1 MTLAPKTALLLG
13 ERIVILLSLL
23 VAPLGLAGAQE
34 ADSAAAERT
43 LLLRLMAGSLN
54 PSDPFATTIA
64 WGVSAGI
71 EWGGRRA
78 LLLRVVRQSHNRSFG
93 FDLKQRARTF
103 VTIDGEIARWSAL
116 AHEQQVR
123 LRLGLG
129 VLLRPGPDKTAL
141 VGSAG
146 VAIRYQVAPHLSF
159 IGQLEDDVVPLPRQE
174 FQSCG
179 TSVSPGGT
187 PGYACKSTAAGGVWQ
202 HNFGL
207 LVALEWRR

>member
-1 MTLAPKTALLLG
+1 MRLVRTSVLMP
-13 ERIVILLSLL
+13 IF

-34 ADSAAAERT
+34 TDSAGPERSV
-43 LLLRLMAGSLN
+43 LLRLVTGTLN
-54 PSDPFATTIA
+54 PDDPFATTFA
-64 WGVSAGI
+64 WGVSAGV

-78 LLLRVVRQSHNRSFG
+78 LLLRIVRQSHNRSFG

-116 AHEQQVR
+116 PHKQQVR

-129 VLLRPGPDKTAL
+129 LLLRPGPDKTAT

-146 VAIRYQVAPHLSF
+146 VAIRYEVVPHLSF
-159 IGQLEDDVVPLPRQE
+159 VGQLEDNIAPLPRQE

-179 TSVSPGGT
+179 TSYSSGGDL
-187 PGYACKSTAAGGVWQ
+187 GYACDATVAGGVWQ